1 MHVEFLES
9 SLEVLDRVWEMSLG
23 FNQETILTIFVL
35 RHVSQGVRSRR
46 RALFAQIIDSQES
59 AC

>member
-23 FNQETILTIFVL
+23 FNQETILTTFVL
-35 RHVSQGVRSRR
+35 RHVSQGVRSKRR
-46 RALFAQIIDSQES
+46 TLFAQIIISQE
-59 AC
+59 

>member
-1 MHVEFLES
+1 MHVAFLES

-35 RHVSQGVRSRR
+35 RHVSQGVRSKRR
-46 RALFAQIIDSQES
+46 TLFAQIIISQE
-59 AC
+59 